1 MIQLTPGLMSV
12 GDGQVIETYQRVT
25 RASNEAKTEAGV
37 SLTDT
42 IKANVGISAI
52 EEYVTMYVNN
62 LNAGQKA
69 VFNLAQF
76 GQTMRLVSV
85 YIDDPDNDQIDLILV
100 KNAAGA
106 TPAYQFYKDR
116 FNKSTTP
123 IPVADIPLTPET
135 TVEVTA
141 ISAVSQVIIML
152 KPVAILQTV
161 EGTKA

>member
-12 GDGQVIETYQRVT
+12 GEGQVIETYQRTT
-25 RASNEAKTEAGV
+25 RASNEAKTELGL
-37 SLTDT
+37 SLTET

-76 GQTMRLVSV
+76 GQSMRLISV
-85 YIDDPDNDQIDLILV
+85 YIDDPDNDQIDLALV

-106 TPAYQFYKDR
+106 TPAYTFYKDR
-116 FNKSTTP
+116 FQRNTTP
-123 IPVADIPLTPET
+123 IPVADIPLAPDI

-141 ISAVSQVIIML
+141 VQAVSQVIIML
-152 KPVAILQTV
+152 KPVAILTTV
-161 EGTKA
+161 EGTKV